1 VSLNEVGECLVK
13 RRGVVGARVAV
24 GHGRVLVVGRVS
36 ELKRKGGGRDAVG
49 GEENCQR
56 SRLRLRVYP
65 RPRLSL
71 MNSERGFEPDE
82 V

>member
-1 VSLNEVGECLVK
+1 
-13 RRGVVGARVAV
+13 
-24 GHGRVLVVGRVS
+24 
-36 ELKRKGGGRDAVG
+36 VG